1 MDNSSLYHGEYKL
14 HIDDDDDDDYGE
26 DDDLFVLHQH
36 A

>member
-14 HIDDDDDDDYGE
+14 HIDDDDDYDE